1 MTTISMTYEGCNY
14 RLGIYSWNMSE
25 QCYYWICEAEAERF
39 KDMTIFRTT
48 QGNQQCHRLTLMK
61 SFLNVLAHFS
71 ILIHDYNLMIWN
83 IWLS

>member
-1 MTTISMTYEGCNY
+1 MFLMCIPQIYDDAILFLFIYLFRYLLMTTISMTYEGCNY

-48 QGNQQCHRLTLMK
+48 QGN
-61 SFLNVLAHFS
+61 
-71 ILIHDYNLMIWN
+71 
-83 IWLS
+83 